1 MPQTYEPIATQTVSG
16 SAVSTF
22 QFTSIPS
29 TYTDLIIVM
38 QPALSVSNNAI
49 YLDFNN
55 DTATNYSWTAL
66 TGNGSSA
73 TSARASNQGLGSVAN
88 DSLYPISTLGS
99 TTIII
104 NCQNYLNTTT
114 NKTYIV
120 RGGQAGTSTQ
130 ALVGTWRNTAAINAI
145 KFYASASNFSIGSTF
160 TLYGIKAA

>member
-1 MPQTYEPIATQTVSG
+1 MPSTYEPIATSTLT

-22 QFTSIPS
+22 QFTSISS
-29 TYTDLIIVM
+29 TYTDLILVM

-73 TSARASNQGLGSVAN
+73 TSARASSQGLGSVAN
-88 DSLYPISTLGS
+88 DVLYPVSTLGN
-99 TTIII
+99 TTITIHI
-104 NCQNYLNTTT
+104 QNYANTTT
-114 NKTYIV
+114 NKTYLV
-120 RGGQAGTSTQ
+120 RGGQAASAAQ
-130 ALVGTWRNTAAINAI
+130 ALVGLWRSTAAINAI